1 MAEEGKLILYL
12 TECMADDH
20 KQSDGAIDQPVAGD
34 SAINRFR
41 SVLVVS
47 EIADVTAFYF
57 IDAKQKDKEDNR
69 VDKRFL
75 EMHRYWL

>member
-1 MAEEGKLILYL
+1 VAEEGKLIFYL
-12 TECMADDH
+12 TERITDDH

-41 SVLVVS
+41 SILIVS
-47 EIADVTAFYF
+47 EIADITAFYF

-69 VDKRFL
+69 VDKGFL